1 MRANVLPPLNGFVR
15 PVASDRFPGKVLSKL
30 PVPSAMTKPAIDQ
43 MQEVAIAEIAT
54 GDPHRIRLV
63 VQKLAKGWPEEKALT
78 LCFALTAAAS
88 HFEDLMRPTGRMQD
102 AAAKAYKMAALVAA
116 DILAIE
122 AMGLAPARA
131 RDLLIYW
138 KRVDP
143 YFLHPEGRK

>member
-1 MRANVLPPLNGFVR
+1 
-15 PVASDRFPGKVLSKL
+15 
-30 PVPSAMTKPAIDQ
+30 MTKSAIDK

-54 GDPHRIRLV
+54 GDPQRIRLV
-63 VQKLAKGWPEEKALT
+63 VQRLAKGWPEERALT

-102 AAAKAYKMAALVAA
+102 AAAKAYKMSALVAA
-116 DILAIE
+116 DVLAIE

-131 RDLLIYW
+131 KHLLFYW